1 MKIANQWLGLLVLV
15 ALLCLWELVTRA
27 GLVSPR
33 AVPPASE
40 VLRAGL
46 FDLWYGDLS
55 KQAGTTIRRI
65 ALGFGWASLIAIPVG
80 ILLGRSRT
88 LYAAFWP
95 LFEFLRPM
103 PIVAVMPILIFFLG
117 LGDRMSTTMT
127 AIGAGWYI
135 LINTVDGI
143 RSVDPVLIE
152 TGRTFRVAR
161 LRQLWTIYLPAAAP
175 QIFTGLRLALG
186 IAVIVTVVVEMA
198 SGFGGGLG
206 SYISTNSGSF
216 RLPEAYAGIGTVALI
231 GYGISRLFLVLEHR
245 LMRWHIQSKAGLQ

>member
-1 MKIANQWLGLLVLV
+1 MKIGNQWLGVLVLFV
-15 ALLCLWELVTRA
+15 LLCIWELVTRA

-33 AVPPASE
+33 ALPPASE
-40 VLRAGL
+40 VVRAGVL
-46 FDLWYGDLS
+46 DLWYGDLG
-55 KQAGTTIRRI
+55 KQAATTIRRI
-65 ALGFGWASLIAIPVG
+65 VLGFGWACLVAIPLGVA
-80 ILLGRSRT
+80 LGRSKT
-88 LYAAFWP
+88 LYAALWP

-103 PIVAVMPILIFFLG
+103 PIVAIMPILIFFLG

-127 AIGAGWYI
+127 AVGAGWYI

-152 TGRTFRVAR
+152 TGRTFQISP

-175 QIFTGLRLALG
+175 QIFTGLRLSLG

-206 SYISTNSGSF
+206 SYISINSGSF
-216 RLPEAYAGIGTVALI
+216 RLPEAYAGICTVALL
-231 GYGISRLFLVLEHR
+231 GYAIARLFLLLEHR